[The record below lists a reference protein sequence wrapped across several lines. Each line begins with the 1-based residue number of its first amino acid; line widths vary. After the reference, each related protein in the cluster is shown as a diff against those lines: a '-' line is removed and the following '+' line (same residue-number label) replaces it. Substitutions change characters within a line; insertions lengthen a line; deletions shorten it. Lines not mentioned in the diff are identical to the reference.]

1 MVFVTISTSTPISDQ
16 RRRSAWV
23 SAAYW
28 SWRIGWT
35 LARSRTGSGRPAER
49 IISIAF
55 SLERCGWRRPG
66 SWPRMP
72 GGIRPVAGRANRPSA
87 PQTKSWV
94 RATSASAIAQAP
106 RSREPAALAVLK
118 TAK

>member
-28 SWRIGWT
+28 ACRIGWT

-49 IISIAF
+49 TISTAF
-55 SLERCGWRRPG
+55 SFERCGWRRPG
-66 SWPRMP
+66 SCPRMP

-94 RATSASAIAQAP
+94 WATPASARRSA
-106 RSREPAALAVLK
+106 SREPAALDALR